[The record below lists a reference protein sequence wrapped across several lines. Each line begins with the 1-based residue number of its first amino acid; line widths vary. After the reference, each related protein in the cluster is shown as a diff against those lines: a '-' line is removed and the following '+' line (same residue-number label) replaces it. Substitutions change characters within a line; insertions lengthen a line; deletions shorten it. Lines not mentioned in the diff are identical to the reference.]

1 MIWRCVI
8 NKCVAYHPCYHISM
22 LVCQCPRTVFRFILC
37 STIIIGIL
45 VASIL
50 VSNIILT
57 KSSFATAL
65 ASMKTLNKSIGDPEY
80 GGINSILELRLNKN
94 NFRPGETITIAVKN
108 NGFETLTFPDAALG
122 LVIQNVGTKE
132 IFGLMAAQVLTSLQP
147 GETKKIELDQS
158 SVVGFQVNNGEYKVS
173 VKTIPDQNL
182 RSLSAYSYFQVQEN

>member
-1 MIWRCVI
+1 MI
-8 NKCVAYHPCYHISM
+8 
-22 LVCQCPRTVFRFILC
+22 RFVLC

-45 VASIL
+45 VTDIL
-50 VSNIILT
+50 VFNIILT
-57 KSSFATAL
+57 KSSFASTL
-65 ASMKTLNKSIGDPEY
+65 ASMKTLNKSTGDPEY
-80 GGINSILELRLNKN
+80 RELNSILELRLNKS

-122 LVIQNVGTKE
+122 LVIQNVRTKE

-158 SVVGFQVNNGEYKVS
+158 SLVGFQVNNGGEYKVS